1 MNPRSLFIATRLGL
15 GLALG
20 LGFTAA
26 QAAELTLYEHPN
38 YAGMQVTI
46 RGYVADTASVGFSNR
61 ASSLLVTSGRWEI
74 CSEAGFRGECV
85 VFQPGE
91 YPQLDSRFNNRV
103 ASLREVGSYA
113 GQTGSYSGYRSGS
126 IQLYEERNFGGRF
139 VKLDG
144 DTRNFAGLGF
154 NDRAASIV
162 VTSGNWELC
171 SDADFGGECR
181 TYGPGRYADLGRG
194 MAKLVSSARLGGIGG
209 SAPAVI
215 SSGFAP
221 AEPRESRVFLYD
233 DDNFKGRS
241 MAISRPVIDL
251 ERTGFNDRT
260 ASLIVEGGSW
270 LFCSDAQF
278 RGFCRVLAP
287 GEYRGME
294 PSLHRSISSL
304 RPAGP
309 ATPRS
314 RANAQGDVELFAEP
328 GFGGERFGARGD
340 ISNLEGRFNDR
351 ARSMIVYGNLWEVC
365 VDSEYRGPCAVYGPG
380 EYPQLQ
386 GFDSRISSLRRVQ

>member
-1 MNPRSLFIATRLGL
+1 MSSRTLFIAPLF
-15 GLALG
+15 ALG
-20 LGFTAA
+20 VTAA
-26 QAAELTLYEHPN
+26 AHAAELTLYEQPN

-46 RGYVADTASVGFSNR
+46 RGYVADVGSIGFGSR
-61 ASSLLVTSGRWEI
+61 ASSLLVTSGRWEA
-74 CSEAGFRGECV
+74 CTEPAFRGDCV

-91 YPQLDSRFNNRV
+91 YPVLDRRLNNRI

-113 GQTGSYSGYRSGS
+113 GQTGSYAGYRSGS

-139 VKLDG
+139 IKLDG

-181 TYGPGRYADLGRG
+181 TYAPGRYADLGRG
-194 MAKLVSSARLGGIGG
+194 MAKLVSSARLGGSGG

-215 SSGFAP
+215 TSGWGAP
-221 AEPRESRVFLYD
+221 EARESRVFLYD

-241 MAISRPVIDL
+241 MAVSRPEVDL
-251 ERTGFNDRT
+251 ERNGFNDRT
-260 ASLIVEGGSW
+260 ASVIVEGGSW

-294 PSLHRSISSL
+294 PALHRSISSL

-309 ATPRS
+309 GGPRS
-314 RANAQGDVELFAEP
+314 RGNAQGDIELYSEP
-328 GFGGERFGARGD
+328 GFAGERFGARND
-340 ISNLEGRFNDR
+340 VTNLEGRFNDR
-351 ARSMIVYGNLWEVC
+351 ARSMIVYGGLWEVC
-365 VDSEYRGPCAVYGPG
+365 VDADFRGSCAVYGPG
-380 EYPQLQ
+380 EYPALL
-386 GFDSRISSLRRVQ
+386 GFDSRISSMRRVQ